1 VLMSGP
7 PDDVM
12 ASPDVRAVYLG
23 DAGQSRFVGGARG
36 A

>member
-1 VLMSGP
+1 
-7 PDDVM
+7 VM

-23 DAGQSRFVGGARG
+23 SAGQSRFAGEARD